1 VICTPSASNSC
12 VCTHSHLFEF
22 VLSRASVLAGR
33 ASRESLGISGTCKI
47 SWSTPT
53 MQSRNASSRNSTR
66 TWVTSLIKRR
76 ASMHSCLPL
85 LPPLTLIL
93 SLSAIES
100 LEAPGFNRNTST
112 DLSRQ
117 RAVEHERSRE
127 ASQNACP
134 GMIKRMQFAFS
145 TDTPPGSFPATS
157 GLPPPPT
164 PSRYL
169 PPLAPNIIH
178 YLPHQQPAHPD
189 CVSQPCRFM

>member
-1 VICTPSASNSC
+1 MVDTD
-12 VCTHSHLFEF
+12 
-22 VLSRASVLAGR
+22 
-33 ASRESLGISGTCKI
+33 
-47 SWSTPT
+47 
-53 MQSRNASSRNSTR
+53 NAKS
-66 TWVTSLIKRR
+66 KRKFKKLYKN
-76 ASMHSCLPL
+76 MGDKLDKEKGH
-85 LPPLTLIL
+85 
-93 SLSAIES
+93 AIES
-100 LEAPGFNRNTST
+100 LEASSFNRNTST

-117 RAVEHERSRE
+117 RAVEHECSRE

-178 YLPHQQPAHPD
+178 YLPH
-189 CVSQPCRFM
+189 